1 MLRCLRPGVASFQTT
16 NISAA
21 SRPVTPVMRWVCRMV
36 TVTVVKRFTLR
47 ESSRVPAGMGVFAG
61 TN

>member
-1 MLRCLRPGVASFQTT
+1 MRTGVASFQTT

-21 SRPVTPVMRWVCRMV
+21 SRSVTHVMRWVCRMV
-36 TVTVVKRFTLR
+36 TVTIVKRFTLR
-47 ESSRVPAGMGVFAG
+47 ESSRVPAGMGVLAG